1 MAQIMGSVNNVQLL
15 PAREAPG
22 KNGNSNGPLVSIS
35 IETVGL
41 LCRVPEGAQVHVLGE
56 GKNGYKPVEVEGL
69 PRSGQMVVADFR
81 ATVKKGQRPT
91 RWMAGWRPIGFD
103 MVETS

>member
-15 PAREAPG
+15 PDKE
-22 KNGNSNGPLVSIS
+22 GP
-35 IETVGL
+35 
-41 LCRVPEGAQVHVLGE
+41 A
-56 GKNGYKPVEVEGL
+56 GKNGYKPVDVDGL

-81 ATVKKGQRPT
+81 ASMKKGKRPV

-103 MVETS
+103 MLEAA

>member
-15 PAREAPG
+15 PERTGAG
-22 KNGNSNGPLVSIS
+22 KNAAAPLVSVS

-41 LCRVPEGAQVHVLGE
+41 LCRIPEGAEVRVLGD

-69 PRSGQMVVADFR
+69 PRSGQMIVADFR
-81 ATVKKGQRPT
+81 ATMKKGKRPV
-91 RWMAGWRPIGFD
+91 RWMAGWRPLGFD
-103 MVETS
+103 MLEA

>member
-15 PAREAPG
+15 PEREGPA
-22 KNGNSNGPLVSIS
+22 KNGTEPLVSIS
-35 IETVGL
+35 IETVSL
-41 LCRVPEGAQVHVLGE
+41 LCRIPEGAGVRVLGD
-56 GKNGYKPVEVEGL
+56 GKNGYKPVEVDGL

-81 ATVKKGQRPT
+81 ASMKKGKRPV

-103 MVETS
+103 MLEAA

>member
-15 PAREAPG
+15 PDKQGPG
-22 KNGNSNGPLVSIS
+22 KNGLEPLVSVS

-41 LCRVPEGAQVHVLGE
+41 LCRIPEGARVRVLGE
-56 GKNGYKPVEVEGL
+56 GKNGYRPVEIEGL

-81 ATVKKGQRPT
+81 ASVQKGKRPT
-91 RWMAGWRPIGFD
+91 RWMSGWRPIGFD
-103 MVETS
+103 MLEAS